1 MLLKDIVWID
11 EGQERKERSTRASG
25 LEDTFGG
32 KINVGEEYV
41 GQNKYR
47 FPGRLQKG
55 AIQYIICQS
64 WWKNQRLNL
73 LATHCLISI
82 VSPVLKE
89 KHTFYNDLVNQD

>member
-1 MLLKDIVWID
+1 MGHVEIWEKICLLLKGIVRID
-11 EGQERKERSTRASG
+11 EGREREERRTGASG
-25 LEDTFGG
+25 LEETFGG
-32 KINVGEEYV
+32 KINVGEEYE

-82 VSPVLKE
+82 VS
-89 KHTFYNDLVNQD
+89 LVS